1 MILSLS
7 PEAVMVNAGPYENP
21 DAYCLEGLNRHF
33 PNVGSGIPIKAP
45 QLSGSFPKEDFYP
58 RMET

>member
-1 MILSLS
+1 
-7 PEAVMVNAGPYENP
+7 MVNAGPYENP